1 MSTKHTPG
9 PWAVQTYTS
18 GEVAVLHDPGTGF
31 VRSVC
36 FVNPSFIEGV
46 RGANARLIAAA
57 PDLYDVSERA
67 LEVIGDQLGGDF
79 PELLADLR
87 AAIAKARGHE

>member
-1 MSTKHTPG
+1 MNTKHTPG

-31 VRSVC
+31 VRLVC

-57 PDLYDVSERA
+57 P
-67 LEVIGDQLGGDF
+67 
-79 PELLADLR
+79 ELLESLVEFIAGADAGMISVATDKKAR